1 MAYSD
6 FTLEKVKSS
15 FELKITEGLSLFN
28 DVQPSFP
35 SHALPEMLEETV
47 PLANA
52 IGSEKAR
59 SELIIMPVLL
69 EVRRL
74 VGAGQVSLFSGV
86 DFNVDPSRGLVGF
99 CDFILGRSPEQFYI
113 QAPVVTVVEAKNEN
127 IKGGLGQC
135 IAEMVAA
142 ATFNELQGSDITT
155 ILGAVTTGELWRF
168 LLLDKDSVT
177 IDRQT
182 YFIREIET
190 ILGILVQG
198 VRN

>member
-6 FTLEKVKSS
+6 FTLEKVKTS
-15 FELKITEGLSLFN
+15 FDLKVTEGVPLFN

-35 SHALPEMLEETV
+35 SPTLPEMLEETV

-74 VGAGQVSLFSGV
+74 VGASQVSLFSGV

-99 CDFILGRSPEQFYI
+99 CDFILSRSPEQFYI

-142 ATFNELQGSDITT
+142 ATFNELHGSDITT
-155 ILGAVTTGELWRF
+155 ILGVVTTGELWRF
-168 LLLDKDSVT
+168 LVLDKDSVA

-182 YFIREIET
+182 YFIREIES
-190 ILGILVQG
+190 ILGILVKG
-198 VRN
+198 LNV